1 MRAQFVDVAGQSVRL
16 LREGDGAP
24 VLLLHPVGH
33 CAELFMCNIDE
44 LARTHTVIAPD
55 LPGHGFSDA
64 VSFGACS
71 PQSVTADVLFAL
83 MDALGFERFS
93 LIGSSYGGLVAA
105 RMALRSPARVARLG
119 IVGSASTFAAND
131 KQEET
136 LRAVMAN
143 ASTAMKSPTL
153 DACRRRLGNICHDAR
168 CVRDEIAMVQMT
180 CYAQP
185 DRLAAFVDTIDALI
199 ASSREPGER
208 VHDQLGQLE
217 MPVLVLVGRND
228 IRADWRVHESGAR
241 RIRHSE
247 LLIVEECGHLP
258 FLEHPDLFNRTA
270 ARFLQA

>member
-1 MRAQFVDVAGQSVRL
+1 
-16 LREGDGAP
+16 
-24 VLLLHPVGH
+24 
-33 CAELFMCNIDE
+33 MCNIDA

-64 VSFGACS
+64 VGFGGLS
-71 PQSVTADVLFAL
+71 PQSVTADGLFAL

-105 RMALRSPARVARLG
+105 RMALQSPARVARLG

-153 DACRRRLGNICHDAR
+153 DACRRRLGNICHDAS
-168 CVRDEIAMVQMT
+168 CVRDEIAIVQMT
-180 CYAQP
+180 CYARP
-185 DRLAAFVDTIDALI
+185 DRLPAFVNTIEALI
-199 ASSREPGER
+199 ASAHAPGER
-208 VHDQLGQLE
+208 VHDRLQQLD

-241 RIRHSE
+241 RIPRSE
-247 LLIVEECGHLP
+247 LLIVEDCGHLP
-258 FLEHPDLFNRTA
+258 YLEHADLFNRTA